1 MVNFVF
7 RWCIASSFIFHFLKC
22 FTILFIHFIGTF
34 NLFQNYHFL
43 PEYSMSEFLFSP
55 PLWTKYNSVSF
66 SLLPSASLVSCIFR
80 NYFYSCRTSSCH
92 YPKSTKMVAAD
103 ASFFLPYPFI
113 QVSFY
118 RCPPEISMFEYS
130 FLIIHI
136 QKRQPQKT
144 TFTLKIN
151 C

>member
-92 YPKSTKMVAAD
+92 YPKPPKWWLRTHL
-103 ASFFLPYPFI
+103 SFCLTHSSKSPFTDVLLKLVCSNT
-113 QVSFY
+113 VS
-118 RCPPEISMFEYS
+118 
-130 FLIIHI
+130 
-136 QKRQPQKT
+136 
-144 TFTLKIN
+144 
-151 C
+151 